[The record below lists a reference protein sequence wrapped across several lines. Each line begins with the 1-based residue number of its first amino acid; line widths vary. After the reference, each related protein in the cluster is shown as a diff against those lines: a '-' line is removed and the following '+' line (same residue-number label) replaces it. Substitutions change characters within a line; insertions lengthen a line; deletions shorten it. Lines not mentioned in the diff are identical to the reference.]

1 MSIII
6 CINGRRSID
15 YILCPCDSEAR
26 GRVFHLSLSKH
37 QGQTLQLPHTR
48 TQHHETGDSELSQT
62 VRQQTRPRY
71 LFDYSGKIVSKDNK
85 PAIEYLTFKEA
96 LTRAHHLGSGII
108 QQNMFNVPEG
118 ETMKLLGIFSKNRV
132 EWGLTDM
139 ACLLFGITTIPL
151 YDTLGD

>member
-1 MSIII
+1 MGGGASITY
-6 CINGRRSID
+6 CVPVTQKPEGESSTYRCPSTKDKLYSCPTPELNTMKQV
-15 YILCPCDSEAR
+15 ILN
-26 GRVFHLSLSKH
+26 SLK
-37 QGQTLQLPHTR
+37 QFAN
-48 TQHHETGDSELSQT
+48 
-62 VRQQTRPRY
+62 RPA
-71 LFDYSGKIVSKDNK
+71 LGKIVSKDNK